1 MTLTD
6 VETGRLMWSSRI
18 TTPVSQ
24 DITEQVTQ
32 LVEVGVQSAQRA
44 GFL

>member
-18 TTPVSQ
+18 TTPASQ
-24 DITEQVTQ
+24 DITGQVTE
-32 LVEVGVQSAQRA
+32 LLEVGVKSAQQA